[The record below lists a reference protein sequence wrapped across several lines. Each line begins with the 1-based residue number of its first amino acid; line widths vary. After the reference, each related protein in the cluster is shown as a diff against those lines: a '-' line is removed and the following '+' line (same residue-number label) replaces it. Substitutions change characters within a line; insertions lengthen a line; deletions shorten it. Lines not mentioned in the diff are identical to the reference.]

1 MKPIRVLALLLAL
14 LLCGCAGTAALPAPP
29 AASAPAPTAAPTPVP
44 TPTPEPEPLVV
55 HLMVAGDIMSHMPIT
70 EDAFVAASGGYDYS
84 HMLTDAA
91 EQLTRAGYAVGN
103 LETVLAGGPT
113 YSGYPAFH
121 SPDAL
126 ALNAK
131 EAGFDLLSTAN
142 NHTKDQ
148 GIQGVYRTLDA
159 LDQAGLAHV
168 GTYRTQ
174 AERDQNRGIYVAN
187 VGGVSVAFL
196 SYTYGLNGYRL
207 GEDQTHAVS
216 IFNLDYYTTLST
228 PDYALLEK
236 DLEAARGLDT
246 DLIAVMIH
254 WGVEYQDQPNRYQRE
269 LARYLVEQGADL
281 VLGGHP
287 HVLQPYETVTAA
299 GWDGAERTGFVCY
312 SLGNFLSN
320 QQELKTKT
328 TAVLDLELTRDPI
341 TGETALT
348 DVCYT
353 PYYMLHR
360 DGAPTGERRYLV
372 NIHRAMADYEAG
384 RTPLIDEAA
393 YGQLQQALAHC
404 HAILGEE
411 GDRAPAPVPS
421 GEG

>member
-1 MKPIRVLALLLAL
+1 MKPIRALVLVLVLLLS
-14 LLCGCAGTAALPAPP
+14 GCAGTAAI
-29 AASAPAPTAAPTPVP
+29 SAPTASPVQSTPAPAP

-84 HMLTDAA
+84 HMLTGAA
-91 EQLTRAGYAVGN
+91 EQLAGADYAVAN

-159 LDQAGLAHV
+159 LDQVGLAHV
-168 GTYRTQ
+168 GTYRTPE
-174 AERDQNRGIYVAN
+174 ERARNRGAYVAD

-207 GEDQTHAVS
+207 AEDQTHAVS
-216 IFNLDYYTTLST
+216 IFNLDYYTTLCT
-228 PDYALLEK
+228 PDYDLLQA

-246 DLIAVMIH
+246 DLIAVLIH
-254 WGVEYQDQPNRYQRE
+254 WGTEYQDQPNRYQQE
-269 LARYLVEQGADL
+269 LARYLVGQGADL

-287 HVLQPYETVTAA
+287 HVLQPYETISAE
-299 GWDGAERTGFVCY
+299 GWDGTERTGFVCY

-320 QQELKTKT
+320 QLELKTKT
-328 TAVLDLELTRDPI
+328 TAVLDLEITQDPA
-341 TGETALT
+341 TGDAALT
-348 DVCYT
+348 GVSYT

-360 DGAPTGERRYLV
+360 DGSPAGERRYLV
-372 NIHRAMADYEAG
+372 NIHDALADYEAG
-384 RTPLIDEAA
+384 RTARIDAEA
-393 YGQLQQALAHC
+393 YQQLQLALAHC
-404 HAILGEE
+404 HAILGEA
-411 GDRAPAPVPS
+411 GDRAPEPAPAS
-421 GEG
+421 GG